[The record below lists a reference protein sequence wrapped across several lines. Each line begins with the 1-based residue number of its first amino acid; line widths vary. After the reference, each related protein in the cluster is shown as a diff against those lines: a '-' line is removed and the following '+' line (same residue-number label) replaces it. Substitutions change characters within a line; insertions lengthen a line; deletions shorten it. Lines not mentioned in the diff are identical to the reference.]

1 MSMAT
6 RKADTTRRSQK
17 HLLRGIDPDLLSR
30 AAQTIRVLGH
40 VDRIKI
46 AEVLEAGDATVT
58 EIQEKVE
65 LPQAIVSQ
73 HLARLRAHGIVSPT
87 REGQN
92 VVYSLVEPKVLHIL
106 NCIRNCDL

>member
-1 MSMAT
+1 MKTKKRVAE
-6 RKADTTRRSQK
+6 RY
-17 HLLRGIDPDLLSR
+17 LLRGVEPELLNR

-40 VDRIKI
+40 ADRIKI

-58 EIQEKVE
+58 AIQEAVE

-73 HLARLRAHGIVSPT
+73 HLARLRAHGIVAAT
-87 REGQN
+87 REGQH

>member
-1 MSMAT
+1 MRAKQQPS
-6 RKADTTRRSQK
+6 RRQPLRR
-17 HLLRGIDPDLLSR
+17 HLLRGVDPDLLSR

-58 EIQEKVE
+58 EIQERVE

-73 HLARLRAHGIVSPT
+73 HLARLRAHGIVASR

-92 VVYSLVEPKVLHIL
+92 VVYSLIEPKVLHIL
-106 NCIRNCDL
+106 ACIRNCDL

>member
-1 MSMAT
+1 MRAKKPST
-6 RKADTTRRSQK
+6 RQSSRKP
-17 HLLRGIDPDLLSR
+17 LLRGVDPDVLSR

-40 VDRIKI
+40 ADRIKI
-46 AEVLEAGDATVT
+46 AEVLEGGDATVS

-73 HLARLRAHGIVSPT
+73 HLARLRAHGIAASR

-106 NCIRNCDL
+106 ACIRNCDL

>member
-1 MSMAT
+1 MSHGKSAT
-6 RKADTTRRSQK
+6 THRPAQR
-17 HLLRGIDPDLLSR
+17 HLLRGVDPDLLNR

-40 VDRIKI
+40 PDRIKI

-58 EIQEKVE
+58 QIQEKVE

-73 HLARLRAHGIVSPT
+73 HLARLRAHGIVAST

>member
-1 MSMAT
+1 MKTKKRVA
-6 RKADTTRRSQK
+6 ARRPPDK
-17 HLLRGIDPDLLSR
+17 HLLRGVDSDLLNR

-40 VDRIKI
+40 VDRLKI
-46 AEVLEAGDATVT
+46 AEVLEAGEATVT
-58 EIQEKVE
+58 EIQEIVE

-73 HLARLRAHGIVSPT
+73 HLARLRAHGIVSST

-92 VVYSLVEPKVLHIL
+92 VVYALVEPKVLHIL